1 MDFRVDLSVFRGPL
15 DLLLFLVKRH
25 EVEITEIPITTITGQ
40 FLEYLSILD
49 KLDLGMVGDF
59 VSTASLL
66 MEIKSREMLPRADEV
81 EEQIEDPRKELVQKL
96 LQYKKFRD
104 AAVILEEQGQCWQ
117 QHYARQAC
125 DLPPRER
132 NLALEP
138 IREAELWD
146 LVSAF
151 GRIIKE
157 SGTKQ
162 QSSIVYDDTPIHVFM
177 DRIHAKLI
185 KEGRLCF
192 SDLFKAD
199 MHKSTKVGLFLATL
213 ELVRNYN
220 VWVEQSD
227 LFGEVWILPS
237 PDHKKSIHFESAE
250 LYSNQA

>member
-1 MDFRVDLSVFRGPL
+1 MDFRVDLNIFRGPL

-40 FLEYLSILD
+40 FLEYLSILE
-49 KLDLGMVGDF
+49 KLDLGLVGDF
-59 VSTASLL
+59 VATASLL
-66 MEIKSREMLPRADEV
+66 MEIKSRELLPHADEV
-81 EEQIEDPRKELVQKL
+81 EEEIEDPRKELVQKL
-96 LQYKKFRD
+96 LAYKKYRD
-104 AAVILEEQGQCWQ
+104 AAVILEEQGQSWQ
-117 QHYARQAC
+117 QHYPRQAC

-132 NLALEP
+132 NLAAEP

-151 GRIIKE
+151 GRIIKD
-157 SGTKQ
+157 SNTTQ

-177 DRIHAKLI
+177 DQIHQKLL

-192 SDLFKAD
+192 SGLFEAG
-199 MHKSTKVGLFLATL
+199 MHKSTKLGLFLATL

-227 LFGEVWILPS
+227 LFSEVWILPS
-237 PDHKKSIHFESAE
+237 PDHNEPIQFDSAE
-250 LYSNQA
+250 LYSNPA